1 MQATSRSWILFV
13 VALGALLQSCASGR
27 ADLSR
32 GEAGPIVWEIAD
44 VRQTVEERGNRMR
57 WNYTLVL
64 KNTGSTAV
72 TFDQMTL
79 ITMTPGGNMSGG
91 HTIRSYNRRVEPGSE
106 MRDIGNSYSHGCVQ
120 SCDPQYVHQMLRN
133 GVTRVIELRGKADGG
148 PVVTPIIR
156 LRLDSSVGMRVASVR
171 ELGRIAGTWRGSIYG
186 PGSGPARVTIGDDG
200 RYTWTG
206 DRESGTGTVQV
217 SGDGQVRFESSTGR
231 RGSLTLYE
239 GEGRRL
245 LAIDYDGIDS
255 KGELTPAE

>member
-1 MQATSRSWILFV
+1 MQARSRSWTLFV
-13 VALGALLQSCASGR
+13 VVLGAMLEGCASGR

-32 GEAGPIVWEIAD
+32 GEAGPIAWEVAD

-79 ITMTPGGNMSGG
+79 IATIPGGNMSGG
-91 HTIRSYNRRVEPGSE
+91 HTIRSYNRRLEPGSE
-106 MRDIGNSYSHGCVQ
+106 LREIGNGYSHGCVQ
-120 SCDPQYVHQMLRN
+120 SCDPQYVQQMLRS
-133 GVTRVIELRGKADGG
+133 GVTRVIELRGKVDGG
-148 PVVTPIIR
+148 QAVTPIIR
-156 LRLDSSVGMRVASVR
+156 LRLDSSVGMRVTPVR
-171 ELGRIAGTWRGSIYG
+171 DLARLAGTWRGSIYG
-186 PGSGPARVTIGDDG
+186 PGSGSARVTVGNDG

-206 DRESGTGTVQV
+206 DRESGTGTMRT
-217 SGDGQVRFESSTGR
+217 SDDGRVRFESSAGR
-231 RGSLTLYE
+231 RGSATLYE

-245 LAIDYDGIDS
+245 LAIDYDGLDS